1 MYVEARLSAGGMF
14 FYVFRAAPLFL
25 VGVAVWRRGVERID
39 VVAQIV
45 RHVGE
50 TVAGQAVEQLGVRL
64 VRQGVLPVGARLAG
78 VEVGVR
84 QVQAAA
90 AERVERR
97 LVALAGPLEA
107 LEKQRLS
114 LFRRRL
120 ELQRLERADL
130 RQQPIEEGQE
140 AREQSGLLVVGAVG
154 LLVF

>member
-1 MYVEARLSAGGMF
+1 MACSAGSALYVVARVEPREMF
-14 FYVFRAAPLFL
+14 FDVFRALPLFL

-84 QVQAAA
+84 QGQAAGGRG
-90 AERVERR
+90 AEGR

-130 RQQPIEEGQE
+130 R
-140 AREQSGLLVVGAVG
+140 
-154 LLVF
+154 